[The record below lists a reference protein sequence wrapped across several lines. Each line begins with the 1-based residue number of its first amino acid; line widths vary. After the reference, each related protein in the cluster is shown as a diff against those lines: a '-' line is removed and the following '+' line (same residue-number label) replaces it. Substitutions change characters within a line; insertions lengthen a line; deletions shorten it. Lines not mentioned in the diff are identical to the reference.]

1 MNLKM
6 IILKIMITLN
16 LNIRIKMSQIK
27 QNLRN
32 DIKAQKNIQKKKIWK
47 EVEIILK
54 TLVIII
60 RVWKLIY

>member
-32 DIKAQKNIQKKKIWK
+32 DIKAQKNIQKKKI
-47 EVEIILK
+47 
-54 TLVIII
+54 
-60 RVWKLIY
+60 